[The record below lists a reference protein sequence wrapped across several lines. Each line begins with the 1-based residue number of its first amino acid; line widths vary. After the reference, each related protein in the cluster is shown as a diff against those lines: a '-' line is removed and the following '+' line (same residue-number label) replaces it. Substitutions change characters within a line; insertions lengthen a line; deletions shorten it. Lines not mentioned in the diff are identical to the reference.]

1 MQETLTEHKR
11 YRMKDI
17 AALEDRISNL
27 EFYTTLSLLEAKT
40 ESLQIQDSSGRNRF
54 KSGFLVDNF
63 TSNEVQN
70 KTHFIKNSVDTEKRD

>member
-1 MQETLTEHKR
+1 
-11 YRMKDI
+11 MKDI

-70 KTHFIKNSVDTEKRD
+70 KTHFIKNSVDTEES